1 MRTSS
6 NESNSVNQW
15 IDNSAHI
22 PRDSVGNTIEK
33 SFKNKNNDSGSTPL
47 IDSIGLRRA
56 SVATAA
62 WTAPPRLP
70 AIILEPDIAQLVA
83 ADSIQQSQEQ
93 QLSSIIENLKST
105 SENLK
110 AVNKEKTTALENR
123 YKKVLEEIEKQNKQR
138 LASDIA
144 FGVGMAAS
152 ILAVI
157 GAGLLTFI
165 TAGAAAPALI
175 GAVVG
180 ACTTIMDG
188 VDRALQDSGVKF
200 TSGPLAGKQA
210 TASLSGLIGAAYEA
224 MMVSNPEFQKLPEEE
239 KQKIISGM
247 QIAVTVATSVM
258 LLGISAGSAAA
269 GVSKIAAD
277 GAKLATDLSA
287 KLTKAAAGMFAKA
300 AEIVQVVADA
310 GGSAATIS
318 ASAYGIQLAFI
329 TFEKNELD
337 NQRQQFEALAEAVLR
352 LISTNQ
358 ECLETMQDAVSE
370 FLEGVS
376 NSIDQYNQASRNI
389 IVNA

>member
-1 MRTSS
+1 MRTPSI
-6 NESNSVNQW
+6 ESNSVNQLTEKSSY
-15 IDNSAHI
+15 IT
-22 PRDSVGNTIEK
+22 GETIEYTVETN
-33 SFKNKNNDSGSTPL
+33 SKNSNEKSTPL
-47 IDSIGLRRA
+47 IDSIGLRQ
-56 SVATAA
+56 SSIVTAI

-70 AIILEPDIAQLVA
+70 AIILEPDVAQLVA
-83 ADSIQQSQEQ
+83 ADHIQQSQEQ
-93 QLSSIIENLKST
+93 QLNSIIKNLKST

-110 AVNKEKTTALENR
+110 AVNKEKITALENR
-123 YKKVLEEIEKQNKQR
+123 YKKVLEEIEKQNKQKI
-138 LASDIA
+138 ASDIA

-188 VDRALQDSGVKF
+188 VDRALQDADVKF
-200 TSGPLAGKQA
+200 TSGPLAGKRA
-210 TASLSGLIGAAYEA
+210 TASLSGLIGAAYES
-224 MMVSNPEFQKLPEEE
+224 MMVSSPEFQKLTEEE
-239 KQKIISGM
+239 KQKTITGM

-258 LLGISAGSAAA
+258 LLGISAGCAAA
-269 GVSKIAAD
+269 GVSKIATD
-277 GAKLATDLSA
+277 GAKLAADLST
-287 KLTKAAAGMFAKA
+287 KLTKAAAGMFAKT

-358 ECLETMQDAVSE
+358 DCLETIKEAVSE
-370 FLEGVS
+370 FLQGVS
-376 NSIDQYNQASRNI
+376 NSIDQYHQASRNI